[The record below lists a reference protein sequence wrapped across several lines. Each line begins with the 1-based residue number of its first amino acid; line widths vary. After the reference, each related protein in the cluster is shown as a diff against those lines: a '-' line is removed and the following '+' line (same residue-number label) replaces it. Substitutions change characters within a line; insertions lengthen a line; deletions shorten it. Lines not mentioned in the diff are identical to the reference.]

1 MQTIFSQ
8 AREMTRYSGNEKT
21 KGSDMGVFKRLFN
34 FAQPTVGCNQKAWE
48 AANNA
53 TEIVLDSAYAAT
65 FQTEINID
73 AMIASHQA
81 LQGRL
86 QALLNG
92 TPDPALQPQVLCLD
106 YLCHLGRWLHGP
118 GREVLGASSAFD
130 LLVARHQYFHA
141 QAAAVVAYH
150 HSGEPAKAQYTLD
163 GTYRR
168 SSTQVVLLLNEFK
181 RQLGH

>member
-1 MQTIFSQ
+1 MPG
-8 AREMTRYSGNEKT
+8 EMNLQSGDEKT
-21 KGSDMGVFKRLFN
+21 KGSDMGVFRRLFN
-34 FAQPTVGCNQKAWE
+34 LAQPKAGRNPKAPE
-48 AANNA
+48 AENNA
-53 TEIVLDSAYAAT
+53 AEIVLDSDYAAT
-65 FQTEINID
+65 FQTEITID

-81 LQGRL
+81 LRARL
-86 QALLNG
+86 QALLDG
-92 TPDPALQPQVLCLD
+92 TPDPALQPHVLCLD
-106 YLCHLGRWLHGP
+106 HLCPLGRWLHGP
-118 GREVLGASSAFD
+118 GRHMLGASPAFA